1 MKPVLRILQWVA
13 QALSGAIAYYACEG
27 LSEYFTTREGVYEE
41 VARFFFF
48 LFPLLAV
55 TAFVLL
61 TTAWHKILALK
72 GSTRFPEVFMIVGAL
87 VLLPVYFELAS
98 HLIYNPTA
106 MHLSEVMED
115 LYTYY
120 LSFPLTVLDFVS
132 YTFSLHVFV
141 LASVSAVVAG
151 YILRR
156 REGLALSSEN

>member
-1 MKPVLRILQWVA
+1 MRALKILA
-13 QALSGAIAYYACEG
+13 QALSGAIAYYACEA
-27 LSEYFTTREGVYEE
+27 LSEYFTTSEGGNWD

-55 TAFVLL
+55 SAFVLL
-61 TTAWHKILALK
+61 TIAWHRILALK
-72 GSTRFPEVFMIVGAL
+72 GTRFPEVIMIVGAL
-87 VLLPVYFELAS
+87 VLMPVYFELAS

-106 MHLSEVMED
+106 MNLSEVMKD

-141 LASVSAVVAG
+141 LASLSAVVTG
-151 YILRR
+151 YLLRR
-156 REGLALSSEN
+156 RERVAVSLEN